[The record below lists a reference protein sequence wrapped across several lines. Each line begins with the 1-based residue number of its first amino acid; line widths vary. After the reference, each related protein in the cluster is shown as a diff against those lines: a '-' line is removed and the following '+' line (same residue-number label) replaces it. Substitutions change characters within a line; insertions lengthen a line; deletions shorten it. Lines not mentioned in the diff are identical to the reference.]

1 MGCRGYFS
9 AHPWDVRQ
17 SEAIRLLNLLAQRYF
32 RGVLMNTSGRPVAVL
47 ALRDGLSSVAR
58 QLARLGNTYQRYN
71 VDAEQEVG
79 FDRGVSFAGAPALL
93 CRRS

>member
-1 MGCRGYFS
+1 MAS
-9 AHPWDVRQ
+9 QAWLV
-17 SEAIRLLNLLAQRYF
+17 NLL
-32 RGVLMNTSGRPVAVL
+32 G
-47 ALRDGLSSVAR
+47 
-58 QLARLGNTYQRYN
+58 LGNTYQRYN